1 MRLIAPV
8 LRSTTYIAALNVMP
22 TPKRTSPWVASLTQ
36 MLPPVLI
43 SQQEPVVK
51 LVTYFALRLSQ
62 SKMSISSKSSNKYF
76 ATSFACATHV
86 ALALVVLVTL
96 NNKGLV
102 HSGLVQE
109 DGGTAYGVDVSFPI
123 HHASVSTNFPWLQNS
138 SNQSSQP
145 LQVLGDRQS
154 FYDDFLRRC
163 RQIDG
168 RACDEAEN
176 FRIETNLKQPAS
188 MVVRTH
194 N

>member
-1 MRLIAPV
+1 M
-8 LRSTTYIAALNVMP
+8 M
-22 TPKRTSPWVASLTQ
+22 
-36 MLPPVLI
+36 
-43 SQQEPVVK
+43 
-51 LVTYFALRLSQ
+51 
-62 SKMSISSKSSNKYF
+62 ISSKNSSSSKKNV
-76 ATSFACATHV
+76 ATSFACVATL
-86 ALALVVLVTL
+86 ALALVVLVAL
-96 NNKGLV
+96 DNMGVV
-102 HSGLVQE
+102 HAGLVQE
-109 DGGTAYGVDVSFPI
+109 DGGAAYGVDISFPI
-123 HHASVSTNFPWLQNS
+123 HHASVSTNFPWLQNG

-188 MVVRTH
+188 MVVRTR